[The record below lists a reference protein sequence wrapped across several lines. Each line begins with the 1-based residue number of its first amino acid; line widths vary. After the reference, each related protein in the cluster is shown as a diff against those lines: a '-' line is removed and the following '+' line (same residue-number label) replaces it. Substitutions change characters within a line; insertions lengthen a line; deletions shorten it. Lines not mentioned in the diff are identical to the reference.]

1 MLPRFSY
8 AQNPAKWLGRAWKAR
23 SNYLIYAAVNGCTQL
38 LQGQEMEV
46 MVVTI
51 AEFFNKI
58 GFKVNEGDVKK
69 VNNTISDI
77 KSTATKLLGAIGIGF
92 SLANMNAMVEEF
104 DAINDKINYT
114 VKGLGDV
121 KEAQQ
126 GILDAANAV
135 KTSYSDMANVV
146 TNLVKASPEMFPVD
160 QAISFSTNLTKLMK
174 SAGRNDSEIAS
185 IMEGMNKSF
194 QKGAVD
200 TETLN
205 KMLEQAP
212 ETANYLAERMGVART
227 QLLQMAT
234 DGTLSVND
242 LRDAFVASSKEI
254 DAAFGQLNFGVSDA
268 LLNIRNKWGFWLKET
283 DEMLGLTQTI
293 GKVMVRGF
301 DMAMGALNRVRN
313 AVVWLTDKLGGT
325 EKAMRLLGIV
335 VGTVFGL
342 KALGGIASFIKG
354 FKDLDKAALGA
365 KAKMLAIVAV
375 IVLIALLVEDFIN
388 FMQGNDSVIGSL
400 LEKAGIDTQKVRDT
414 IISAWNRIKDFLGAA
429 WNAIKDTAKSVWDGL
444 KAFWDE
450 HGEAVM
456 EALAATWETIKT
468 VLVTVWNVISTVAQQ
483 LFGALSEW
491 WAENGESVMQSF
503 KKIWEGIKNLVMV
516 VWNAISKAAK
526 AIFGALKQF
535 WDKWGGTITAF
546 FKNVWNTLVSLIQP
560 FLDAIAGIIDF
571 LASVFTGDWEGAWNA
586 IKDIAAAVW
595 DMIVAIFKGAWENIK
610 IVWSVVASWFQ
621 GIWDGIVGVFSGVV
635 EWFSGLFSQAWE
647 AIKAVFAGVGE
658 FFQGVW
664 DTIVSLF
671 TSIGTAVGDAISG
684 AVKGAINA
692 VLSGAVGIINGFIS
706 AINFA
711 IGVINAIPGVS
722 INKLDKLEV
731 PQLAEGGF
739 VKANQP
745 RLAVIG
751 DNKTQGEIV
760 APEGKLLSIMTQAL
774 GNFVAKNAGG
784 EAQALSMLLNKL
796 DSMVPQNGSEEGKAV
811 SGVLQ
816 ALDNFVAKMAPERG
830 TAERNAVT
838 QNRSIVQ
845 NNVFNNEFNGDTPVQ
860 QKASKAM
867 DKSAKDAT
875 SEMARALAYS
885 R

>member
-1 MLPRFSY
+1 
-8 AQNPAKWLGRAWKAR
+8 
-23 SNYLIYAAVNGCTQL
+23 
-38 LQGQEMEV
+38 

-92 SLANMNAMVEEF
+92 SLANMNALVEEF

-126 GILDAANAV
+126 GILDAANVV

-242 LRDAFVASSKEI
+242 LRDAFVASSEEI

-283 DEMLGLTQTI
+283 DEMFGVTQRLGKFMVSAFD
-293 GKVMVRGF
+293 KVVGVV
-301 DMAMGALNRVRN
+301 NRARN
-313 AVVWLTDKLGGT
+313 AVVWLSDKLGGAD
-325 EKAMRLLGIV
+325 KLIRLIAIAAGILFTAFNFGKITSGLSGIV
-335 VGTVFGL
+335 
-342 KALGGIASFIKG
+342 
-354 FKDLDKAALGA
+354 
-365 KAKMLAIVAV
+365 KMLGKIKLSTLAIIAVA
-375 IVLIALLVEDFIN
+375 IMIALIVEDFIN

-450 HGEAVM
+450 HGEAIM
-456 EALAATWETIKT
+456 EALAVAWETIKT
-468 VLVTVWNVISTVAQQ
+468 VLITAWNVISTVARQ

-491 WAENGESVMQSF
+491 WAENGESVLQSF

-526 AIFGALKQF
+526 TVFGALKQF

-692 VLSGAVGIINGFIS
+692 VLSGAIGIINGFIS
-706 AINFA
+706 AINLA
-711 IGVINAIPGVS
+711 ISVINAIPGVS
-722 INKLDKLEV
+722 IKKLDKLEV
-731 PQLAEGGF
+731 PKLAEGGF

-796 DSMVPQNGSEEGKAV
+796 DSIVPQNGSEEGKAV

>member
-1 MLPRFSY
+1 M
-8 AQNPAKWLGRAWKAR
+8 
-23 SNYLIYAAVNGCTQL
+23 
-38 LQGQEMEV
+38 
-46 MVVTI
+46 VTI

-92 SLANMNAMVEEF
+92 SLANMNALVEEF

-174 SAGRNDSEIAS
+174 SAGRNDAEIAS

-212 ETANYLAERMGVART
+212 ETANYLAERLGVAKT
-227 QLLQMAT
+227 SLLQLAT
-234 DGTLSVND
+234 DGKISVND
-242 LRDAFVASSKEI
+242 LKDAFVASSEEI

-283 DEMLGLTQTI
+283 DEMFGVTQRLGKFMVSSFD
-293 GKVMVRGF
+293 KVVGVV
-301 DMAMGALNRVRN
+301 NRARN
-313 AVVWLTDKLGGT
+313 AVVWLSDKLGGAD
-325 EKAMRLLGIV
+325 KLIRLIAIAAGILFTAFNFGKITSGLSGIV
-335 VGTVFGL
+335 
-342 KALGGIASFIKG
+342 
-354 FKDLDKAALGA
+354 
-365 KAKMLAIVAV
+365 KMLGKIKLSTLAIIAVA
-375 IVLIALLVEDFIN
+375 ILIALIVEDFIN

-414 IISAWNRIKDFLGAA
+414 IIAAWNRIKDFLGAA
-429 WNAIKDTAKSVWDGL
+429 WNAIKNTAKNVWDGL
-444 KAFWDE
+444 KAFWEE
-450 HGEAVM
+450 HGEAIM
-456 EALAATWETIKT
+456 AALAAAWEVIKA

-483 LFGALSEW
+483 VFGALSEW
-491 WAENGESVMQSF
+491 WAENGESVLQSF
-503 KKIWEGIKNLVMV
+503 KKIWEGIKNLVTV
-516 VWNAISKAAK
+516 VWNAISKAAMV
-526 AIFGALKQF
+526 IFGALKQF
-535 WDKWGGTITAF
+535 WDKWGGTIMAY
-546 FKNVWNTLVSLIQP
+546 FKNVWNTLVSLIRP

-610 IVWSVVASWFQ
+610 IVWNVVASWFQ

-692 VLSGAVGIINGFIS
+692 VLSGATSIINGFIS

-711 IGVINAIPGVS
+711 IGIINAIPGVK

-731 PQLAEGGF
+731 PKLAEGGF

-760 APEGKLLSIMTQAL
+760 APEGKLLSIMTKAL
-774 GNFVAKNAGG
+774 GSFVAKNAGG
-784 EAQALSMLLNKL
+784 EAQAISMLLDKLDSMSAKNGNDEGKGASGIVQSVGNFIAKSVGSEAQALSLLLNKL
-796 DSMVPQNGSEEGKAV
+796 DSMALQNGSEEGKAV

-816 ALDNFVAKMAPERG
+816 ALDNFVAKMIPEKATG
-830 TAERNAVT
+830 DRNAIS

-860 QKASKAM
+860 QKASRAM
-867 DKSAKDAT
+867 DKSTKDAT
-875 SEMARALAYS
+875 SELARALAYS

>member
-1 MLPRFSY
+1 MCEICYHSPCLSGCPNAPDPPAAFRCHGCEEAIYPEDEY
-8 AQNPAKWLGRAWKAR
+8 ARIDGVE
-23 SNYLIYAAVNGCTQL
+23 YCEDCI
-38 LQGQEMEV
+38 
-46 MVVTI
+46 
-51 AEFFNKI
+51 
-58 GFKVNEGDVKK
+58 D
-69 VNNTISDI
+69 
-77 KSTATKLLGAIGIGF
+77 
-92 SLANMNAMVEEF
+92 NMP
-104 DAINDKINYT
+104 
-114 VKGLGDV
+114 
-121 KEAQQ
+121 
-126 GILDAANAV
+126 
-135 KTSYSDMANVV
+135 YSDMANVV

-174 SAGRNDSEIAS
+174 AAGRNDSEIAS

-450 HGEAVM
+450 HGEART
-456 EALAATWETIKT
+456 ATIPE
-468 VLVTVWNVISTVAQQ
+468 SYGRG
-483 LFGALSEW
+483 GAT
-491 WAENGESVMQSF
+491 
-503 KKIWEGIKNLVMV
+503 
-516 VWNAISKAAK
+516 
-526 AIFGALKQF
+526 GAS
-535 WDKWGGTITAF
+535 A
-546 FKNVWNTLVSLIQP
+546 
-560 FLDAIAGIIDF
+560 
-571 LASVFTGDWEGAWNA
+571 
-586 IKDIAAAVW
+586 
-595 DMIVAIFKGAWENIK
+595 
-610 IVWSVVASWFQ
+610 
-621 GIWDGIVGVFSGVV
+621 
-635 EWFSGLFSQAWE
+635 
-647 AIKAVFAGVGE
+647 
-658 FFQGVW
+658 
-664 DTIVSLF
+664 
-671 TSIGTAVGDAISG
+671 GTANTSAGSSG
-684 AVKGAINA
+684 
-692 VLSGAVGIINGFIS
+692 SGSGS
-706 AINFA
+706 
-711 IGVINAIPGVS
+711 S
-722 INKLDKLEV
+722 
-731 PQLAEGGF
+731 GG
-739 VKANQP
+739 
-745 RLAVIG
+745 
-751 DNKTQGEIV
+751 
-760 APEGKLLSIMTQAL
+760 
-774 GNFVAKNAGG
+774 GG
-784 EAQALSMLLNKL
+784 SGSGSGSGGSN
-796 DSMVPQNGSEEGKAV
+796 QNG
-811 SGVLQ
+811 
-816 ALDNFVAKMAPERG
+816 
-830 TAERNAVT
+830 
-838 QNRSIVQ
+838 NRKGSILY
-845 NNVFNNEFNGDTPVQ
+845 GA
-860 QKASKAM
+860 ASSM
-867 DKSAKDAT
+867 G
-875 SEMARALAYS
+875 LL
-885 R
+885 

>member
-1 MLPRFSY
+1 
-8 AQNPAKWLGRAWKAR
+8 
-23 SNYLIYAAVNGCTQL
+23 
-38 LQGQEMEV
+38 

-51 AEFFNKI
+51 AEFFNKV

-92 SLANMNAMVEEF
+92 SLANMNALVEEF

-174 SAGRNDSEIAS
+174 SAGRNDAEIAS

-212 ETANYLAERMGVART
+212 ETANYLAERLGVAKT
-227 QLLQMAT
+227 SLLQLAT
-234 DGTLSVND
+234 DGKISVND
-242 LRDAFVASSKEI
+242 LKDAFVASSEEI

-414 IISAWNRIKDFLGAA
+414 IIAAWSRIKDFLGAA

-444 KAFWDE
+444 KAFWEE
-450 HGEAVM
+450 HGEAIM
-456 EALAATWETIKT
+456 AALAAAWETIKT
-468 VLVTVWNVISTVAQQ
+468 VL
-483 LFGALSEW
+483 L
-491 WAENGESVMQSF
+491 
-503 KKIWEGIKNLVMV
+503 V
-516 VWNAISKAAK
+516 VWNAIKTVATTIFEGLRNFWAKHGEQIKTAFTNIWNGIKNVVTAVWNIIKALAET
-526 AIFGALKQF
+526 IFNALKAF
-535 WDKWGGTITAF
+535 WETWGGTIMAYFSSIWETIKAVFGTAF
-546 FKNVWNTLVSLIQP
+546 NV
-560 FLDAIAGIIDF
+560 
-571 LASVFTGDWEGAWNA
+571 LADLFAVFAALFAGDWEGFWSNIGAFFSDLWNGLLNIISTILNA
-586 IKDIAAAVW
+586 IWNVI
-595 DMIVAIFKGAWENIK
+595 
-610 IVWSVVASWFQ
+610 SS
-621 GIWDGIVGVFSGVV
+621 VFSV
-635 EWFSGLFSQAWE
+635 
-647 AIKAVFAGVGE
+647 IGE
-658 FFQGVW
+658 FIAGIAQSIW
-664 DTIVSLF
+664 DTIVNAF
-671 TSIGTAVGDAISG
+671 TSVRDAVAEIFNSIKETVSNVFGSLVDI
-684 AVKGAINA
+684 VKAPVNA
-692 VLSGAVGIINGFIS
+692 IINL
-706 AINFA
+706 INGLIDGLNGLSFD
-711 IGVINAIPGVS
+711 IPDWIPG
-722 INKLDKLEV
+722 IGGNKFGFNI
-731 PQLAEGGF
+731 PHIPALAEGGYL
-739 VKANQP
+739 KANSPQ
-745 RLAVIG
+745 LAIVG
-751 DNKTQGEIV
+751 DNRTQGEIV

-774 GNFVAKNAGG
+774 GSFVAKNAGG
-784 EAQALSMLLNKL
+784 EAQALSLLLNKL
-796 DSMVPQNGSEEGKAV
+796 DSMALQNGSEEGKAV

-816 ALDNFVAKMAPERG
+816 ALDNFVAKMIPEKATG
-830 TAERNAVT
+830 DRNAIS

-860 QKASKAM
+860 QKASRAM
-867 DKSAKDAT
+867 DKSTNDAT
-875 SEMARALAYS
+875 SELASALAYI